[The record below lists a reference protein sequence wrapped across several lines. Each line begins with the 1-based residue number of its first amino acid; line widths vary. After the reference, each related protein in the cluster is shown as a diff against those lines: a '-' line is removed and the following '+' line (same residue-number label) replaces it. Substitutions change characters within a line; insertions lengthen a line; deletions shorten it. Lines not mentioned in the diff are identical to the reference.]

1 MLTDL
6 LFLVA
11 NTGNSQIERIL
22 KPEIKNLLNLLLNIF
37 TKKYQGNK
45 SCNLLDCLKYA
56 HKQLA

>member
-1 MLTDL
+1 MLADF

-11 NTGNSQIERIL
+11 NTGNSQMERIL

-45 SCNLLDCLKYA
+45 SCN
-56 HKQLA
+56 